1 MTPAERNERTLKPGD
16 VVAGRYRLQELIGE
30 GAAALVFRA
39 TDEALGRDVAVKV
52 LRVPLATSPAA
63 ADRFRAE
70 GRAAAIVAHPN
81 VAAVFDVAPDG
92 ESPAI
97 VMEFVDGEDLASM
110 LRRVGPLV
118 PRRAAAVAAQVA
130 RGLAAAHVRGIIHR
144 DVSSRNILINR
155 EGRAQIADFG
165 IAQAMHE
172 VDGSEAAA
180 RSGQRPEGSVGYL
193 APEVLAGGPQSASSD
208 LFGLGVVLFELLTGH
223 RPFDS
228 LSGAALKERRV
239 QSPAPSPRELRP
251 DISQELDLITT
262 RLLAPKPNERYA
274 NATAAADALET
285 YVVQANRTAV
295 PSRPVGPA
303 AGAPRALAGTRVA
316 RVAAEAGP
324 GEPEM
329 LPDPNDVGG
338 EDPSD
343 AGDTMSLRT
352 MILAIG
358 GVALTALL
366 LVGGVILALRIFSAG
381 TGPDN
386 NVKVPSL
393 TTLTLAEA
401 IPLAE
406 GLGLRVQVVERVT
419 SSDQPVDTIL
429 SQSPGSE
436 TLVPL
441 NTVIEVR
448 VVAGSGFVV
457 VPDIRGMSEADGI
470 AALAAVKLI
479 RGATLSEYSDIVP
492 AGEVLQQN
500 PRPGVQ
506 VSSGTAIDVV
516 ISLGVEPSPSPSVS
530 PSPSPSGADWP
541 QVPDLHCSSV
551 ADATTLLSLVGLSL
565 DSASALLNPTDRI
578 NTFSPLA
585 GVFVAP
591 GSEITIV
598 TSAPAGTPIASCP

>member
-1 MTPAERNERTLKPGD
+1 MTPSRRDEQTLKPGD
-16 VVAGRYRLQELIGE
+16 LVAGRYRLQELIGE
-30 GAAALVFRA
+30 GASALVFRA

-52 LRVPLATSPAA
+52 LRAPLATSQAA
-63 ADRFRAE
+63 AGRFRAE

-81 VAAVFDVAPDG
+81 VAAVFDVAPEG
-92 ESPAI
+92 ELPAI
-97 VMEFVDGEDLASM
+97 IMEFVDGEDLASM

-118 PRRAAAVAAQVA
+118 PRRAAAVAAQIA

-193 APEVLAGGPQSASSD
+193 APEVLAGGPQSAASD

-223 RPFDS
+223 RPFDR
-228 LSGAALKERRV
+228 LSGAELKERRG
-239 QSPAPSPRELRP
+239 QSPAPSPRELRQ
-251 DISQELDLITT
+251 DISQELDQITM

-274 NATAAADALET
+274 NATAAADVLET

-329 LPDPNDVGG
+329 LPDPNDLGVEAPAG
-338 EDPSD
+338 EGESL
-343 AGDTMSLRT
+343 SLRT
-352 MILAIG
+352 MLLAIG

-366 LVGGVILALRIFSAG
+366 LVGGVILALRVLSAG
-381 TGPDN
+381 SGPDN

-393 TTLTLAEA
+393 TTLTLVEA
-401 IPLAE
+401 IPIAE
-406 GLGLRVQVVERVT
+406 RLGLRVQVVERVVT
-419 SSDQPVDTIL
+419 SDQPVDTIL

-448 VVAGSGFVV
+448 VVAGNGFVV
-457 VPDIRGMSEADGI
+457 VPDIRGMSEVDAI
-470 AALAAVKLI
+470 AALAAAKLV
-479 RGATLSEYSDIVP
+479 RGATFTEYSSTVP
-492 AGEVLQQN
+492 AGSAVQQN

-506 VSSGTAIDVV
+506 VSSGTAVDIVL
-516 ISLGVEPSPSPSVS
+516 SLGAEPSPSPS
-530 PSPSPSGADWP
+530 PSASGVGWP
-541 QVPDLHCSSV
+541 QVPNLHCVSIEE
-551 ADATTLLSLVGLSL
+551 ATATVLELGLSL
-565 DSASALLNPTDRI
+565 EAASALLNPTNRI
-578 NTFSPLA
+578 DTFSPIA
-585 GVFVAP
+585 GMSVAP
-591 GSEITIV
+591 GSEIRIV
-598 TSAPAGTPIASCP
+598 TSAPAGTPIVGCP

>member
-1 MTPAERNERTLKPGD
+1 MTPTGWDERSPKPGD
-16 VVAGRYRLQELIGE
+16 LVAGRYRLQELIGE

-52 LRVPLATSPAA
+52 LRAALATSTTA

-81 VAAVFDVAPDG
+81 VAAVFDVAPDA

-97 VMEFVDGEDLASM
+97 IMEFVDGEDLASM

-130 RGLAAAHVRGIIHR
+130 RGLAAAHVRGIVHR
-144 DVSSRNILINR
+144 DVSTRNILINR

-165 IAQAMHE
+165 IARAMHE
-172 VDGSEAAA
+172 VEDGDATPRGGA
-180 RSGQRPEGSVGYL
+180 RPEGSLGYM
-193 APEVLAGGPQSASSD
+193 APEVVAGGPQTAASD
-208 LFGLGVVLFELLTGH
+208 LFGLGVVLFELLTGR
-223 RPFDS
+223 RPFDN
-228 LSGAALKERRV
+228 LSGSELQERRA
-239 QSPAPSPRELRP
+239 QSPAPSPRAIRP
-251 DISQELDLITT
+251 DISPELDLIATK
-262 RLLAPKPNERYA
+262 LLAPKPNERYV
-274 NATAAADALET
+274 NATAAADALES

-324 GEPEM
+324 GEPEV
-329 LPDPNDVGG
+329 LPDPNDVDRYEGA
-338 EDPSD
+338 EERDSL
-343 AGDTMSLRT
+343 SLRS
-352 MILAIG
+352 MLLAIV

-366 LVGGVILALRIFSAG
+366 LVGGAILALRILSAG
-381 TGPDN
+381 SGPDN

-401 IPLAE
+401 IPIAE
-406 GLGLRVQVVERVT
+406 RLGLRVQVVERVS

-470 AALAAVKLI
+470 AGLASAKLV
-479 RGATLSEYSDIVP
+479 RGATFTEYSDTVPVGEIV
-492 AGEVLQQN
+492 QQN

-506 VSSGTAIDVV
+506 VASGTAVDIVV
-516 ISLGVEPSPSPSVS
+516 SLGAEPSLTPSPSA
-530 PSPSPSGADWP
+530 SGADWP
-541 QVPDLHCSSV
+541 QVPELRCSSIQ
-551 ADATTLLSLVGLSL
+551 DATTIVTALGLLL
-565 DSASALLNPTDRI
+565 DASALAGSPTDI
-578 NTFSPLA
+578 VDTYSPAA
-585 GVFVAP
+585 GTAVAP
-591 GSEITIV
+591 GSTITV
-598 TSAPAGTPIASCP
+598 TTSSPSGSPPLGCGP

>member
-1 MTPAERNERTLKPGD
+1 MKPGD
-16 VVAGRYRLQELIGE
+16 LVAGRYRLQELIGE

-52 LRVPLATSPAA
+52 LRAPLATSQAA
-63 ADRFRAE
+63 AGRFRAE

-81 VAAVFDVAPDG
+81 VAAVFDVAPEG
-92 ESPAI
+92 ELPAI
-97 VMEFVDGEDLASM
+97 IMEFVDGEDLASM

-193 APEVLAGGPQSASSD
+193 APEVLAGGPQTAASD

-223 RPFDS
+223 RPFDR
-228 LSGAALKERRV
+228 LSGAELKERRG

-251 DISQELDLITT
+251 DISQELDQITM
-262 RLLAPKPNERYA
+262 RLLSPKPNERYV
-274 NATAAADALET
+274 NATAAADVLET

-329 LPDPNDVGG
+329 LPDPNDVGSEAPSG
-338 EDPSD
+338 E
-343 AGDTMSLRT
+343 GDSMSLRT
-352 MILAIG
+352 MLLAIG

-366 LVGGVILALRIFSAG
+366 LVGGVILVLRVLSAG
-381 TGPDN
+381 SGPDN

-393 TTLTLAEA
+393 TTLTLVEA
-401 IPLAE
+401 IPIAE
-406 GLGLRVQVVERVT
+406 RLGLRVQVVERVAT
-419 SSDQPVDTIL
+419 SDQPVDTIL

-448 VVAGSGFVV
+448 VVAGNGFVV
-457 VPDIRGMSEADGI
+457 VPDIRGMSEAEAI
-470 AALAAVKLI
+470 AALAAAKLV
-479 RGATLSEYSDIVP
+479 RGASHTEYSTTVP
-492 AGEVLQQN
+492 AGSVVQQN

-506 VSSGTAIDVV
+506 VSSRTAIDIVL
-516 ISLGVEPSPSPSVS
+516 SLGAEPSPSPS
-530 PSPSPSGADWP
+530 PIASGTGWP
-541 QVPDLHCSSV
+541 QVPNLHCMSIEE
-551 ADATTLLSLVGLSL
+551 ATATVLELGLSL
-565 DSASALLNPTDRI
+565 DAASVLLDPTNRI
-578 NTFSPLA
+578 DTFSPIA
-585 GVFVAP
+585 GMSVAP
-591 GSEITIV
+591 GSEIRIV
-598 TSAPAGTPIASCP
+598 TSVPSGTPIVGCP

>member
-1 MTPAERNERTLKPGD
+1 MTPSRRDEQTLKPGD
-16 VVAGRYRLQELIGE
+16 LVAGRYRLQELIGE

-52 LRVPLATSPAA
+52 LRAPLATSQAA
-63 ADRFRAE
+63 AGRFRAE

-81 VAAVFDVAPDG
+81 VAAVFDVAPEG
-92 ESPAI
+92 ELPAI
-97 VMEFVDGEDLASM
+97 IMEFVDGEDLASM

-193 APEVLAGGPQSASSD
+193 APEVLAGGPQTATSD

-223 RPFDS
+223 RPFDR
-228 LSGAALKERRV
+228 LSGAELKERRG

-251 DISQELDLITT
+251 DISQELDQITM
-262 RLLAPKPNERYA
+262 RLLSPKPNERYV
-274 NATAAADALET
+274 NATAAADVLET

-329 LPDPNDVGG
+329 LPDPNDVGSEAPSG
-338 EDPSD
+338 E
-343 AGDTMSLRT
+343 GDSMSLRT
-352 MILAIG
+352 MLLAIG

-366 LVGGVILALRIFSAG
+366 LVGGVILVLRVLSAG
-381 TGPDN
+381 SGPDN

-393 TTLTLAEA
+393 TTLTLVEA
-401 IPLAE
+401 IPIAE
-406 GLGLRVQVVERVT
+406 RLGLRVQVVERVAT
-419 SSDQPVDTIL
+419 SDQPVDTIL

-448 VVAGSGFVV
+448 VVAGNGFVV
-457 VPDIRGMSEADGI
+457 VPDIRGMSEAEAI
-470 AALAAVKLI
+470 AALAAAKLV
-479 RGATLSEYSDIVP
+479 RGASHTEYSTTVP
-492 AGEVLQQN
+492 AGSVVQQN

-506 VSSGTAIDVV
+506 VSSRTAIDIVL
-516 ISLGVEPSPSPSVS
+516 SLGAEPSPSPS
-530 PSPSPSGADWP
+530 PIASGTGWP
-541 QVPDLHCSSV
+541 QVPNLHCMSIEE
-551 ADATTLLSLVGLSL
+551 ATATVLELGLSL
-565 DSASALLNPTDRI
+565 DAASVLLDPTNRI
-578 NTFSPLA
+578 DTFSPIA
-585 GVFVAP
+585 GMSVAP
-591 GSEITIV
+591 GSEIRIV
-598 TSAPAGTPIASCP
+598 TSVPSGTPIVGCP

>member
-1 MTPAERNERTLKPGD
+1 MTPTGGGERGLKPGD

-52 LRVPLATSPAA
+52 LRAPLASSESAA
-63 ADRFRAE
+63 NRFRAE

-81 VAAVFDVAPDG
+81 IVAVFDVAPDG

-97 VMEFVDGEDLASM
+97 IMEFVDGEDLASM

-155 EGRAQIADFG
+155 DGRAQIADFG

-172 VDGSEAAA
+172 VSRPEGATRGGA
-180 RSGQRPEGSVGYL
+180 RPEGSLGYL
-193 APEVLAGGPQSASSD
+193 APEVLAGGPQTASSD
-208 LFGLGVVLFELLTGH
+208 LFGLGVVLYELLTGH
-223 RPFDS
+223 RPFENVDRS
-228 LSGAALKERRV
+228 DANERPI
-239 QSPAPSPRELRP
+239 QPPSPRQVRP
-251 DISQELDLITT
+251 DISPELEGITM
-262 RLLAPKPNERYA
+262 RLLATRPSERYV

-285 YVVQANRTAV
+285 YVVHANRTAV
-295 PSRPVGPA
+295 PARPVGPA

-316 RVAAEAGP
+316 RVAAEVGP

-329 LPDPNDVGG
+329 LSDPNDVESDSTSDG
-338 EDPSD
+338 E
-343 AGDTMSLRT
+343 DTMSLRT
-352 MILAIG
+352 MLLAIG

-366 LVGGVILALRIFSAG
+366 LVGGVILALRILAAG
-381 TGPDN
+381 SGPDN
-386 NVKVPSL
+386 NVKVPSI
-393 TTLTLAEA
+393 TTLTLVEA
-401 IPLAE
+401 IPIAE

-419 SSDQPVDTIL
+419 TSDQPIDTIL
-429 SQSPGSE
+429 SQSPGSD

-457 VPDIRGMSEADGI
+457 VPDIRGLREADAI
-470 AALAAVKLI
+470 AALATAKLT
-479 RGATLSEYSDIVP
+479 RGATFTEYSDAVP
-492 AGEVLQQN
+492 AGEVIQQN

-506 VSSGTAIDVV
+506 VANGTAIDIVV
-516 ISLGVEPSPSPSVS
+516 SLGAEPSPSPS
-530 PSPSPSGADWP
+530 PSASGAEWP
-541 QVPDLHCSSV
+541 QVPDLRCSSV
-551 ADATTLLSLVGLSL
+551 ADAQVILTALGLSL
-565 DSASALLNPTDRI
+565 DAVSALLDSTNRI
-578 NTFSPLA
+578 DTFTPEA
-585 GVFVAP
+585 GVSVAP
-591 GSEITIV
+591 GSEITIISSV
-598 TSAPAGTPIASCP
+598 SAGTAISGCP